1 MSYRFSERL
10 CFKKYRVIEKA
21 IQHGTY
27 VLCLET
33 HVHTYVQALTCIRTN
48 TYICSCTT
56 HNERSHQSMKVM
68 EEAQCILPSEGNQSE
83 NATQLVFTA

>member
-1 MSYRFSERL
+1 MSYRFNERL

-33 HVHTYVQALTCIRTN
+33 HVQPYVQALTCIRT
-48 TYICSCTT
+48 T
-56 HNERSHQSMKVM
+56 HIYAPALHTMK
-68 EEAQCILPSEGNQSE
+68 EATSP
-83 NATQLVFTA
+83 